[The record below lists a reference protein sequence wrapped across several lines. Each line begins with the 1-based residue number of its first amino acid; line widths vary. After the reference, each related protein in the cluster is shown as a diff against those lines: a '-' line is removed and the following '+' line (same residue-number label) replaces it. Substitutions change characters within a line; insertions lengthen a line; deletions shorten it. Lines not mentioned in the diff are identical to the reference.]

1 MKRDKCKYNHS
12 LVKKTSNNRVRKD
25 SSVVLLVVNKSKL
38 ANDLFAKISEIWVK
52 VRIKIRNAMESKE

>member
-38 ANDLFAKISEIWVK
+38 ANDLFAKISEI
-52 VRIKIRNAMESKE
+52 